1 MRKVQGI
8 REWVKHTRKRGGLR
22 RRVNKATRRNAR
34 KELRDGTI

>member
-1 MRKVQGI
+1 MRKVSGI

-34 KELRDGTI
+34 RELRNE